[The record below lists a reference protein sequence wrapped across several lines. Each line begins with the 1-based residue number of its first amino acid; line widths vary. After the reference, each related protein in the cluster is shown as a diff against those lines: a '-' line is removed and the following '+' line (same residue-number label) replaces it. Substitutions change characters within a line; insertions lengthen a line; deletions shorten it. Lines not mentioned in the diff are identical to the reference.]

1 MKVIKA
7 LFLFYFIAY
16 FMLCQTAGADNE
28 RNAIESVSTTVEAV
42 LDVIKD
48 KSLSAPEKSL
58 ERREKMK
65 ALISVRFDF
74 REMSMRSLARH
85 WKKRTPEEQDEFVN
99 LFSDLL
105 QYTYISK
112 IEKYTD
118 EKVSYDKEV
127 IRKKGKYS
135 IVKTSILSKGIS
147 IPIDYR
153 LIRKGD
159 KWLVYDVLVEGVS
172 IISNYRSQYNNILS
186 RESYAKLI
194 RKMKEKLEKIK
205 SL

>member
-1 MKVIKA
+1 
-7 LFLFYFIAY
+7 
-16 FMLCQTAGADNE
+16 MLCQTVGAANE
-28 RNAIESVSTTVEAV
+28 SKAIESVRTTVEAV
-42 LDVIKD
+42 LDVMRD
-48 KSLSAPEKSL
+48 ETLSGPEKSR

-74 REMSMRSLARH
+74 REMSRRALARH
-85 WKKRTPEEQDEFVN
+85 WKKRTTEEQDEFVD

-105 QYTYISK
+105 QNTYISK

-118 EKVSYDKEV
+118 EKVNYDKEV

-135 IVKTSILSKGIS
+135 IVRTSILSKDIT

-153 LIRKGD
+153 LMRRGD
-159 KWLVYDVLVEGVS
+159 KWMVYDVLVEGVS

-186 RESYAKLI
+186 R
-194 RKMKEKLEKIK
+194 K
-205 SL
+205 S

>member
-7 LFLFYFIAY
+7 FFIVNFIAY
-16 FMLCQTAGADNE
+16 LMLCQTVGAANE
-28 RNAIESVSTTVEAV
+28 SKAIESVRTTVEAV
-42 LDVIKD
+42 LDVMRD
-48 KSLSAPEKSL
+48 ETLSGPEKSR

-74 REMSMRSLARH
+74 REMSRRALARH

-105 QYTYISK
+105 QRTYISK

-118 EKVSYDKEV
+118 EKVNYNKEV

-135 IVKTSILSKGIS
+135 IVRTSILSKDIT

-153 LIRKGD
+153 LMRRGD
-159 KWLVYDVLVEGVS
+159 KWMVYDVLVEGVS

-186 RESYAKLI
+186 RKSYAELI
-194 RKMKEKLEKIK
+194 QKMKEKLEKAEFH
-205 SL
+205 